1 MKLAWLTIA
10 FLLGA
15 ATAHA
20 TDVADGTFAMMSG
33 GPCDDFSQDCYLDN
47 PAIAEKV
54 VDQLAAIGVTR
65 FLVPSAT
72 LSQLRTIATPIS
84 TRGLE
89 FFTYERWTFES
100 ATQAGK
106 FNCQTYTQE
115 RIDPVLVK
123 LRAEFG
129 KSFAGLHFK
138 DEPPEKDISPLA
150 EMNRCVKDDPR
161 LTGMKVFIN
170 LFPLHANAGSY
181 AGTEHAGAMSPTEYG
196 VDCVEASIR
205 QPERAAQMVAR
216 YSAFARRVSDEV
228 RPDYLAFDIYPFTP
242 SFRKCP
248 TAKDLLMSEN
258 MSIISNLARSRG
270 QTPVAYLQNVQSAH
284 PSLGQD
290 PFEYANFHDLRWFA
304 GWSFAFGINGF
315 ANFITH
321 DVSNSASVPNGN
333 DMLGLLDKRN
343 NPRNLASDQQST
355 FGVTRQVQSA
365 LANVNYLGFA
375 DNNLGVPSAQV
386 SGWLSN
392 SSFLVGEY
400 GSNDRSLVYLVV
412 AARAPRQSASGIIG
426 LNKWWRDVEKLNFET
441 GKWQRVG
448 SGTNKVD
455 IAITTMPL
463 ELYRLTH

>member
-1 MKLAWLTIA
+1 
-10 FLLGA
+10 
-15 ATAHA
+15 
-20 TDVADGTFAMMSG
+20 MMSG
-33 GPCDDFSQDCYLDN
+33 GSCDDFAQDCYLNN

-54 VDQLAAIGVTR
+54 VDQLATIGVTR

-84 TRGLE
+84 LRGLE
-89 FFTYERWTFES
+89 FYTYERWTFES

-106 FNCQTYTQE
+106 FNCQAYTQE

-161 LTGMKVFIN
+161 LIGMKVFIN
-170 LFPLHANAGSY
+170 LFPLHANTGAY
-181 AGTEHAGAMSPTEYG
+181 AGTEHAGAMSPTDYG
-196 VDCVEASIR
+196 VDCMEASIP
-205 QPERAAQMVAR
+205 QPERTAQMVAR
-216 YSAFARRVSDEV
+216 YSTFARRVSDEV

-270 QTPVAYLQNVQSAH
+270 QAPVAYLQNVQSAH
-284 PSLGQD
+284 PSLAQD

-321 DVSNSASVPNGN
+321 DVSNAAGAPNGN

-365 LANVNYLGFA
+365 LKNVNYLGFA
-375 DNNLGVPSAQV
+375 DNNLGVPSAKV

-400 GSNDRSLVYLVV
+400 GSKDLSLVYLVV
-412 AARAPRQSASGIIG
+412 AARAPRKAASGVIG
-426 LNKWWRDVEKLNFET
+426 LNKWWREVEKLDFET
-441 GKWQRVG
+441 GKWRRVG

-455 IAITTMPL
+455 VEITTMPL
-463 ELYRLTH
+463 ELYRLNP